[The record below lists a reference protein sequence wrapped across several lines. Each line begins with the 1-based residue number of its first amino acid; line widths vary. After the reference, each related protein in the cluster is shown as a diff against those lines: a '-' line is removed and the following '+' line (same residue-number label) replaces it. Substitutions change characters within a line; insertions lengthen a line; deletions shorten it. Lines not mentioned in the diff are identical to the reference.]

1 MYIPFLY
8 ILRGEMHIYL
18 FIHKFVDVMQVLID
32 FQLVYPSLNSLED
45 KNSAKIMWNKGLI
58 MGGVEIDIARRSGI

>member
-1 MYIPFLY
+1 MQIFSFV
-8 ILRGEMHIYL
+8 L
-18 FIHKFVDVMQVLID
+18 FSKFVDAMQVLID

>member
-32 FQLVYPSLNSLED
+32 FQLVYPKS
-45 KNSAKIMWNKGLI
+45 
-58 MGGVEIDIARRSGI
+58 